1 MNRRVFIVGVCA
13 TGSGLL
19 LPACDQSNPLVD
31 NFIVDINNRWHVD
44 TDTSHTFFFQPS
56 TVGEVAA
63 ASFTGH
69 EDFAGK
75 ENPLSGSFSHE
86 QVSFTVTR
94 TGSGVAFSGKFSDKN
109 TMNLTSNGA
118 SITLKRG

>member
-1 MNRRVFIVGVCA
+1 MDRRVFIVAVSAAGA
-13 TGSGLL
+13 TLLSG
-19 LPACDQSNPLVD
+19 CGDSTTPLVD
-31 NFIVDINNRWHVD
+31 DFIVDINNQWHVD
-44 TDTSHTFFFQPS
+44 TDTSHTFFFQPN

-75 ENPLSGSFSHE
+75 ENNLTGSFNHE

-94 TGSGVAFSGKFSDKN
+94 TGGNVVFSGTFSDKN
-109 TMNLTSNGA
+109 TMDLTSNGS
-118 SITLKRG
+118 SIRLKRG